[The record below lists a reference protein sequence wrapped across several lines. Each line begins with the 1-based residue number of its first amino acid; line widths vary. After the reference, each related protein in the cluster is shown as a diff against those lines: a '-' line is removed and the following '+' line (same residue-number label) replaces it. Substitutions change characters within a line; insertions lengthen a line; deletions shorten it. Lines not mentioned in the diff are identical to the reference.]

1 MIVVDTSVWVAALR
15 SRSSREATVLGQL
28 LDADEV
34 ALPVPVRVEILS
46 GASKADRHKLRRVL
60 SALPSL
66 YPTDD
71 TWRLIDGWLDGAG
84 FGSEREPDRLHR
96 QVNPKAIEL
105 IAPGTASAA
114 LPATFQPQELII
126 NVDAGGR
133 YFVDGAFRE
142 IGEVRARIVTA
153 HTNNPLTQSVIIRAD
168 RNASWQ
174 AVAEVMG
181 ICREAGIEQYSATM
195 ESAEGGE

>member
-1 MIVVDTSVWVAALR
+1 MAVQLR
-15 SRSSREATVLGQL
+15 RSSALQAINLTPMIDCVFL
-28 LDADEV
+28 LLIFFLVASRIADEEPQLDLS
-34 ALPVPVRVEILS
+34 LPDI
-46 GASKADRHKLRRVL
+46 
-60 SALPSL
+60 
-66 YPTDD
+66 
-71 TWRLIDGWLDGAG
+71 
-84 FGSEREPDRLHR
+84 
-96 QVNPKAIEL
+96 
-105 IAPGTASAA
+105 SAA

-126 NVDAGGR
+126 SVDAGGR

-142 IGEVRARIVTA
+142 IDEVRARIVTA

-195 ESAEGGE
+195 ESEN